1 MSRVVSL
8 LQRFLLLA
16 ILLFAIGFCWYN
28 RDTLAQTARLSLL
41 QWLLIVGGYVA
52 CYALNALMACQV
64 QWQRGTR
71 PRVGEM
77 LVINAYASILGYATV
92 LRAGFY
98 SSKLWFYQQRFGIA
112 PSISLGLQAWVSL
125 LVLTGNVMFGL
136 GYGWWLQATGQRLPW
151 VHWAL
156 VLGTLAV
163 VIGVVL
169 VLFLLPTLSWLPARV
184 RRWFSNI
191 RDVFTSTT
199 WREVVQLN
207 VQAILNIPLQ
217 ALALGVLCSAFD
229 LPIPLPYLL
238 LMALVSNLSLI
249 IALTPS
255 NLGVREFVLWQLLA
269 GLDLSNVDL
278 LGVMMIDRIVQFLIL
293 VAISLCGFRLLQS
306 RSPDHAP
313 ANPAQVTEDR

>member
-1 MSRVVSL
+1 MSRIVSL

-16 ILLFAIGFCWYN
+16 ILLFAAGFCWYN

-64 QWQRGTR
+64 QWLRGTR
-71 PRVGEM
+71 PKVGEM

-125 LVLTGNVMFGL
+125 LVLTGNVIFGL
-136 GYGWWLQATGQRLPW
+136 GYGLWLQAAGQSLPW

-163 VIGVVL
+163 VIGVVV
-169 VLFLLPTLSWLPARV
+169 VLLLLPTLNWLPERV
-184 RRWFSNI
+184 RRWFRNI
-191 RDVFTSTT
+191 RDVLTSTN
-199 WREVVQLN
+199 WQEVVQLN

-229 LPIPLPYLL
+229 LPIPMPYLL

-269 GLDLSNVDL
+269 GLDLSNDAL
-278 LGVMMIDRIVQFLIL
+278 LGVMMVDRIVQFLIL

-306 RSPDHAP
+306 RPHT
-313 ANPAQVTEDR
+313 NPAQVTEDR